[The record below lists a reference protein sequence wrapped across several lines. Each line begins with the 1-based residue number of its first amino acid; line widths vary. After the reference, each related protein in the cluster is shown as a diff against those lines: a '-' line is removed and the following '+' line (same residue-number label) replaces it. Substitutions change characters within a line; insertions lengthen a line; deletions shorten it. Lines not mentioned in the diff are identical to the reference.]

1 MPCWGIDLSMNRSP
15 IHHRLCWAGPAGLG
29 RAGGGRG
36 RPWTRLKS
44 SLLKSALLK
53 LALVISTLAGWSVK
67 VEAQDGAATVPP
79 PAAVRRPNAARP
91 PQPVES
97 TPVDYFRQ
105 LLAAKGED
113 RERLLATRPAAQH
126 AQFRAILQEYER
138 CTPEERE
145 RRLQALELRYRITAT
160 LRLAPAARTQA
171 VARLSES
178 VRPLVQDRL
187 NYWNQLAPDVQRDL
201 LANER
206 LMRIVTS
213 VSLGRTAAIGTAL
226 SSNELGRV
234 EAAVRDWN
242 NLPEGKRVAAEDA
255 FRKVFESGS
264 ARSVEGKAWTEM
276 EQDEI
281 RRALARFKHL
291 SPVQRSICIRNV
303 PKLAGM
309 SPAERAEFLRSA
321 EEWREM
327 TAEERQAWKNMVKRS
342 PVLPPFPPGFRTQ
355 PPLPFRMPMFIPA
368 VQTAK
373 DTNATDR

>member
-1 MPCWGIDLSMNRSP
+1 MNRSP
-15 IHHRLCWAGPAGLG
+15 MNHTCRQSGVAEPG
-29 RAGGGRG
+29 RACVGRSW
-36 RPWTRLKS
+36 PW
-44 SLLKSALLK
+44 ALLP
-53 LALVISTLAGWSVK
+53 LLGFALIIAALAGWSVG
-67 VEAQDGAATVPP
+67 VNAQAQGATGTVAPP
-79 PAAVRRPNAARP
+79 AVRRPNAARP

-138 CTPEERE
+138 CSPEERE
-145 RRLQALELRYRITAT
+145 RRLQALELRYRITAI
-160 LRLAPAARTQA
+160 LRLAPEARTQA
-171 VARLSES
+171 VTRLSEAA
-178 VRPLVQDRL
+178 RPLVQERL

-201 LANER
+201 LGNER
-206 LMRIVTS
+206 LMRVVTS
-213 VSLGRTAAIGTAL
+213 VSPGRTAAVRGGAAL
-226 SSNELGRV
+226 GSNELGRV

-242 NLPEGKRVAAEDA
+242 KLPEGKRVAAEDA
-255 FRKVFESGS
+255 FRKVFESGD
-264 ARSVEGKAWTEM
+264 APSVEGKAWTEM
-276 EQDEI
+276 EQDEM

-291 SPVQRSICIRNV
+291 SPIQRSICIRNV

-327 TAEERQAWKNMVKRS
+327 TPEERQAWKNMVKRS

-373 DTNATDR
+373 QTNNSDR